1 MTGLRTVIAKLKKW
15 LHKKQP
21 ESITVRTY
29 AGVFKF
35 PEEQSLKEIGFD
47 ELVQYAEATPNLRRV
62 ALDQMKLP
70 GADPIVHEA
79 VPGTPETSAFH
90 QQINTLSLGWA
101 RHVVALHNQI
111 K

>member
-1 MTGLRTVIAKLKKW
+1 MTGLRTVIAKLKNW

-21 ESITVRTY
+21 EHVCVRTY

-35 PEEQSLKEIGFD
+35 PEGKSLGSFGFD
-47 ELVQYAEATPNLRRV
+47 ELVQYAEDNPNLHRV
-62 ALDQMKLP
+62 GLDKLP
-70 GADPIVHEA
+70 ISGGQ
-79 VPGTPETSAFH
+79 PGTPKQAEEMTLSRVFH

-101 RHVVALHNQI
+101 RYVVALRNQI